1 MGNKAYFFC
10 RYKLAGTG
18 SDLFNINEVTGVVT
32 VAECTGDISPCLDYE
47 ATQAYFLTLTATD
60 NGGTGKSS
68 VVNLRI
74 TVSDANDNPPVFVQK
89 EYTATIDEGET
100 LFNPV
105 LVVKAT
111 DQDVT
116 SLLKY
121 TIVDGNVKN
130 LFTLDR
136 WVITDHLSAIVKQCQ

>member
-1 MGNKAYFFC
+1 MVFSN

-18 SDLFNINEVTGVVT
+18 SDLFGVNEVTGAVT
-32 VAECTGDISPCLDYE
+32 VAECAGDISPCLDFE
-47 ATQAYFLTLTATD
+47 ATKAYFLTLTATD

-74 TVSDANDNPPVFVQK
+74 TVADANDNPPVFARK
-89 EYTATIDEGET
+89 EYSATIDEGET
-100 LFNPV
+100 QFNPV

-111 DQDVT
+111 DQDES

-136 WVITDHLSAIVKQCQ
+136 FVLK